1 MQRVQPLLQYPCHDS
16 GLISRLPKTTLL
28 SMVYAHGFNF
38 ACDQYTEGFA
48 VSKTDLPP
56 ISDKDKPND
65 ASSSSRTMLITML
78 LLITGLILS
87 SAMMLHYAF
96 DGGEEGGIGFAGLLE
111 QDGTWTGDSGKRPD
125 EDAAGAPAGELTYA
139 PAESAVS
146 RFFSPRDDGTVKW
159 PKLKLT
165 GFGKS
170 TDAEGSFAIING
182 QQVMV
187 SNYIGEVQL
196 VEIRAHGAVVE
207 YRGERRVLT
216 VDQVR

>member
-1 MQRVQPLLQYPCHDS
+1 
-16 GLISRLPKTTLL
+16 
-28 SMVYAHGFNF
+28 MVYAHGFNF
-38 ACDQYTEGFA
+38 ECDQHTEGFA

-56 ISDKDKPND
+56 ISDKDEPSD
-65 ASSSSRTMLITML
+65 ASSSSRAMLMTML
-78 LLITGLILS
+78 LLIAGLILS

-96 DGGEEGGIGFAGLLE
+96 EGEEGSGGIGLAGPE
-111 QDGTWTGDSGKRPD
+111 EADSTWTGDSDGSPGK
-125 EDAAGAPAGELTYA
+125 DAASAPADGPAYA

-146 RFFSPRDDGTVKW
+146 RFFSARDDGTVKW

-170 TDAEGSFAIING
+170 KDKEDSFAIING
-182 QQVMV
+182 QHVTV
-187 SNYIGEVQL
+187 SNYINDVQL

-207 YRGERRVLT
+207 YRGERRVIT